1 MTIDNRNATLLGVFF
16 IAAAVTAIIAGV
28 INDRTV
34 LSDVWVRSPGGNR
47 LVSFGIS
54 MDVLLIISMIGTAAI
69 LYPYLKLWN
78 ENMAVAYYSFRL
90 LETVFVGIAI
100 AAIIAM
106 LHLNVFDSGDL
117 ALTLNA
123 THRTSYAI
131 GANLMLGLS
140 TIIYSSMFLKT
151 GILPKWLAIFGII
164 AAVLVFIGGT
174 QEVLRFIPPNGSLKV
189 LFSLPIGIF
198 EMTLAVVLISRGFN
212 MEVQNE
218 LRNIL

>member
-1 MTIDNRNATLLGVFF
+1 
-16 IAAAVTAIIAGV
+16 
-28 INDRTV
+28 
-34 LSDVWVRSPGGNR
+34 
-47 LVSFGIS
+47 
-54 MDVLLIISMIGTAAI
+54 SMIGTAAI